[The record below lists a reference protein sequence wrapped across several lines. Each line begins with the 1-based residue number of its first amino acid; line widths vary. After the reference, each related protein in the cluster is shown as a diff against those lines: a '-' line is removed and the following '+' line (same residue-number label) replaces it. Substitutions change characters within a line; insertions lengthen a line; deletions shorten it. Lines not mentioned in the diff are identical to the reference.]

1 MLTRTL
7 LVFITLS
14 LSQFFSAQPLVNNNY
29 ISIADYGTFLPLEEY
44 ENEVLEIDLLS
55 HLNENSTYRKLI
67 RNKKLSVGLV
77 DMRDVNDV
85 KFASVNGNHMMYAAS
100 LPKIAVLLAAMDA
113 IEKGELRKT
122 PEVETDMNLMIRK
135 SNNAASTR
143 MIDRVGFQK
152 IADVMQDP
160 RYGLYDRKDGG
171 GLWVGKRYA
180 AKGARNPDPL
190 KGLSHAATVDKV
202 CSFYYMLANDELV
215 SPERSKEMRAIMTA
229 PGLQHKFVNTIKKI
243 APYAKLYR
251 KSGSWRTFH
260 SDSIWVKGTN
270 RNYILV
276 ALVDDPNGEQIIRDL
291 VNVAEKALNQNRIL
305 AEK

>member
-1 MLTRTL
+1 MITRTL
-7 LVFITLS
+7 LVFVTLFCTHIFDAKPTTTS
-14 LSQFFSAQPLVNNNY
+14 PYLA
-29 ISIADYGTFLPLEEY
+29 ADYGTFIPLEDTY
-44 ENEVLEIDLLS
+44 DENLEIDLLS
-55 HLNENSTYRKLI
+55 QLNANATYRNLI
-67 RNKKLSVGLV
+67 RNKRLAVGLV
-77 DMRDVNDV
+77 DMRDFEQP

-122 PEVETDMNLMIRK
+122 PEVLEDMHLMIRK

-143 MIDRVGFQK
+143 MIDRVGYQK
-152 IADVMQDP
+152 IAAVMQDP
-160 RYGLYDRKDGG
+160 RYSLYDRQDGG

-215 SPERSKEMRAIMTA
+215 SPERSKEMRKIMTK
-229 PGLQHKFVNTIKKI
+229 PGLSHKFVNTLRRV
-243 APYAKLYR
+243 APTAKLYR
-251 KSGSWRTFH
+251 KSGSWKTYH
-260 SDSIWVKGTN
+260 SDSVWVRGTN

-291 VNVAEKALNQNRIL
+291 VNVAEKTLKQNRIL
-305 AEK
+305 AEN

>member
-1 MLTRTL
+1 MFTRTV
-7 LVFITLS
+7 LVFVTLFCTH
-14 LSQFFSAQPLVNNNY
+14 FFSAQTTTTFPF
-29 ISIADYGTFLPLEEY
+29 IAVDYGTFLPLEDTY
-44 ENEVLEIDLLS
+44 DENLEIDLLS
-55 HLNENSTYRKLI
+55 QLNANATYRQLI
-67 RNKKLSVGLV
+67 RNKKLSLGLV
-77 DMRDVNDV
+77 DMRDFDRP

-122 PEVETDMNLMIRK
+122 PEVVTDMNLMIRK

-143 MIDRVGFQK
+143 MIDRVGYQK
-152 IADVMQDP
+152 IAAVMQDP
-160 RYGLYDRKDGG
+160 RYDLYDRKDGG

-215 SPERSKEMRAIMTA
+215 SPERSKEMRKIMTN
-229 PGLQHKFVNTIKKI
+229 PGLSHKFVNTLRKV
-243 APYAKLYR
+243 APTAKLYR
-251 KSGSWRTFH
+251 KSGSWKTYH
-260 SDSIWVKGTN
+260 SDSVWVRGTK

-291 VNVAEKALNQNRIL
+291 VNVAEKTLKQNRVL
-305 AEK
+305 AKN